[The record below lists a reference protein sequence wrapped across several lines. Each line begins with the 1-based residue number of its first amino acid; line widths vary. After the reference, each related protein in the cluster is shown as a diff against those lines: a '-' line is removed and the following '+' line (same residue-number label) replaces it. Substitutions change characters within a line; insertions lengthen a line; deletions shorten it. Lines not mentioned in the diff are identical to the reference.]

1 MFKFLIWVLMGVL
14 LVVFLEDRNDRRN
27 QNLYEEAFNAGFD
40 TGKKHALT
48 EIEQEAR
55 CLELWGGQTQQQ
67 QKKEGML

>member
-1 MFKFLIWVLMGVL
+1 MFKFLIWVLMGVF

-27 QNLYEEAFNAGFD
+27 KNLYEEAFNAGFD
-40 TGKKHALT
+40 TGKRHALT

>member
-1 MFKFLIWVLMGVL
+1 MFKFLIWVLMGVV

-48 EIEQEAR
+48 EIEQETR